1 MADVYLNYYRSALP
15 EELAASLSEQLQNL
29 ESGNFESILRHNLTR
44 LLLGHEHD
52 DTTKDIS
59 LQDYPVWSDYVYRR
73 LSVLLEQKTDSSE
86 HAHFL
91 HHFFFVLALASLY
104 SFLQSNV
111 TGPPLPFSSATA
123 IFTEDVVSD
132 AAKLSETRQQLVQ
145 SLSTDGEGAYNLT
158 PNPELFCLADTILSS
173 PAIAQAVPTTPFLWA
188 KLRVEFLHQRL
199 LSEVAPSLQSS
210 IYAELDVLEKELL
223 APSAPAEVRVHFLLE
238 RAAIH
243 THHGFDKKAREDLER
258 AKVERRFEFALTG
271 LLGKRTKY
279 QEKETSQL
287 VVLARSAGSDAAAG
301 ESKSKGKGK
310 AVVADEDE
318 QQTTQPKNLDLND
331 DTLLESISFSEQQ
344 PAQSSTDVLGE
355 DALPQALA
363 ELDAGNQPMLDPL
376 DSIILLS
383 LASSITNTNPDNGL
397 TREETVPY
405 AARVLEGGSSNWQ
418 VYTQALLV
426 RSRIEGYKPRT
437 MERGLLQLQAVV
449 DQVIA
454 DTTTA
459 DATPNGSASEGAVTS
474 FLPKSNEHESAP
486 ASERLRYVFALCSP
500 SRWELESELA
510 ERWVKLGGLRTA
522 LEIFERLQM
531 WAEVALCWAAT
542 EREDKAKRLVRK
554 QLFHATNGNDE
565 DAGDDEQWEGA
576 PREPVPTDAP
586 RLYCIL
592 GDIDQDPAMYEKAWE
607 VSGNRYA
614 RAQRTLGRF
623 WMQKNDVVK
632 AADAYRKSL
641 RVNQLNQQSWF
652 ALGCAYL
659 EMAQFERASEAF
671 TRTVQLDDTDAEA
684 WSNLAAALLRLE
696 PAVTVAD
703 DDDDSTPAKPKLADE
718 EDDDPNQINL
728 AASRRDPQQHIRDAL
743 KALKHAAQLKH
754 DNHRIWDNL
763 LTVAASLNPPAFTEL
778 LTAQRRLIEIRGSV
792 DGEACVD
799 ATILDALARHVVATH
814 DDGFDP
820 DKPGLARMFVRLV
833 DDAVVPLITSS
844 AALWRIVARLALW
857 RGRLSSALEAHEKA
871 WRAISSQPAWEAG
884 TEDAWNDVVDA
895 TVELVDAYETL
906 GPREKTEGLAAGSG
920 ALVAKDWRFKA
931 RTAVKGICSRGRDAW
946 EGTEG
951 WERLRGRLEDLK
963 G

>member
-1 MADVYLNYYRSALP
+1 MADVFLAFFQSFLP
-15 EELAASLSEQLQNL
+15 EELASSLSEHLQSL
-29 ESGNFESILRHNLTR
+29 ESGNFESILRSDLTR
-44 LLLGHEHD
+44 VLLGHQTEEA
-52 DTTKDIS
+52 TKDIS
-59 LQDYPVWSDYVYRR
+59 IQNYNVWSDFIFRR
-73 LSVLLEQKTDSSE
+73 LSALLEQNSE
-86 HAHFL
+86 SAEHDHFR

-104 SFLQSNV
+104 SFVQTNV
-111 TGPPLPFSSATA
+111 TGPPLPFSSTKT
-123 IFTEDVVSD
+123 IFTDDVASD
-132 AAKLSETRQQLVQ
+132 PAKLSQTRQQLIQ
-145 SLSTDGEGAYNLT
+145 SLSVDGEGAYRLT
-158 PNPELFCLADTILSS
+158 PTPELFCLADTILSS
-173 PAIAQAVPTTPFLWA
+173 PAIAQAIPATPFRWV
-188 KLRVEFLHQRL
+188 KLRLDFLHQRL
-199 LSEVAPSLQSS
+199 LSDVAPSLQSS
-210 IYAELDVLEKELL
+210 IYAELAELEKELL
-223 APSAPAEVRVHFLLE
+223 APSVPAEVRVHFLLE
-238 RAAIH
+238 RAAVH

-271 LLGKRTKY
+271 LLGKRTKF

-287 VVLARSAGSDAAAG
+287 VVLAKSAESGAAVD
-301 ESKSKGKGK
+301 ESESKGKGK
-310 AVVADEDE
+310 AVAVVEDE
-318 QQTTQPKNLDLND
+318 QKTTQPKNLDLND

-363 ELDAGNQPMLDPL
+363 ELDASNQPMLDPL
-376 DSIILLS
+376 DSVILLL

-405 AARVLEGGSSNWQ
+405 ATRVLEGGSSNWQ

-426 RSRIEGYKPRT
+426 RSRIEGYRPRT

-454 DTTTA
+454 DTTST
-459 DATPNGSASEGAVTS
+459 DSIPNGSAAEGGATT
-474 FLPKSNEHESAP
+474 FLPKGKEDESAP
-486 ASERLRYVFALCSP
+486 VSERLRFVFALCSP

-522 LEIFERLQM
+522 LEIFERLEM
-531 WAEVALCWAAT
+531 WAEAALCWAAT
-542 EREDKAKRLVRK
+542 EREDKARKMVRK
-554 QLFHATNGNDE
+554 QLFHATNG
-565 DAGDDEQWEGA
+565 DDEAAGEDEKWEGA

-592 GDIDQDPAMYEKAWE
+592 GDIDKDPIMYEKAWE

-614 RAQRTLGRF
+614 RAQRSLGRF
-623 WMQKNDVVK
+623 WMHANDVVK

-641 RVNQLNQQSWF
+641 RVNQLNHQSWF

-659 EMAQFERASEAF
+659 EMAQFERAVEAF
-671 TRTVQLDDTDAEA
+671 TRVVQLDDQDAEA

-696 PAVTVAD
+696 PSVTVSD
-703 DDDDSTPAKPKLADE
+703 DVEEPAPKLADE
-718 EDDDPNQINL
+718 EEDDDPSAINL
-728 AASRRDPQQHIRDAL
+728 VAPRRDPQQHIRDAL
-743 KALKHAAQLKH
+743 KALKHAARLKH

-778 LTAQRRLIEIRGSV
+778 LSAQRRLIELRGAT

-820 DKPGLARMFVRLV
+820 TKPGLARMLVKLV
-833 DDAVVPLITSS
+833 DEAVVPLITAS
-844 AALWRIVARLALW
+844 APLWRVVARLALW
-857 RGRLSSALEAHEKA
+857 RGRPSAALDAHEKA
-871 WRAISSQPAWEAG
+871 WRALTAQPGWETT
-884 TEDAWNDVVDA
+884 TEDRWNEVVEA

-920 ALVAKDWRFKA
+920 ALVAKDWKFKA
-931 RTAVKGICSRGRDAW
+931 RTAVKGVCGRARDVW

>member
-1 MADVYLNYYRSALP
+1 MADVYLAFFQSTLP
-15 EELAASLSEQLQNL
+15 QELASSLNEHLQNL
-29 ESGNFESILRHNLTR
+29 ESGNFESVLGTHLTR
-44 LLLGHEHD
+44 ALLGHQNDEA
-52 DTTKDIS
+52 TKDIS
-59 LQDYPVWSDYVYRR
+59 LQNYNVWSDFIFRR
-73 LSVLLEQKTDSSE
+73 LSALLEHKSSSAE
-86 HAHFL
+86 HDHFR

-104 SFLQSNV
+104 SFIQSNV
-111 TGPPLPFSSATA
+111 TGPPLPFSSTRT
-123 IFTEDVVSD
+123 IFTEDVASD
-132 AAKLSETRQQLVQ
+132 ATKLSQTRQQLIK
-145 SLSTDGEGAYNLT
+145 SLAVDGEGAYKLT

-173 PAIAQAVPTTPFLWA
+173 PAIAQAVPKTPYRWA
-188 KLRVEFLHQRL
+188 KLRLDFLHQRL

-210 IYAELDVLEKELL
+210 IYAELAELEKELL

-238 RAAIH
+238 RAAVH

-271 LLGKRTKY
+271 LLGKRTKF

-287 VVLARSAGSDAAAG
+287 VVLARSADSDAAAAD
-301 ESKSKGKGK
+301 ESKSKDKGK
-310 AVVADEDE
+310 AVAVEEDE
-318 QQTTQPKNLDLND
+318 QKTTKPKNLDLND
-331 DTLLESISFSEQQ
+331 DTLLESISFSEEQ

-376 DSIILLS
+376 DSVILLL
-383 LASSITNTNPDNGL
+383 LASSISNMNPDNGL
-397 TREETVPY
+397 TREETAPY
-405 AARVLEGGSSNWQ
+405 ATRVLEGGSSNWQ

-426 RSRIEGYKPRT
+426 RSRIEGYRPRT

-454 DTTTA
+454 DTTSA
-459 DATPNGSASEGAVTS
+459 DATPNGSAAEGAATT
-474 FLPKSNEHESAP
+474 FLPRSKEDESAP
-486 ASERLRYVFALCSP
+486 VSERLRFVFTLCSP

-522 LEIFERLQM
+522 LEIFERLEM
-531 WAEVALCWAAT
+531 WAEAALCWAAT
-542 EREDKAKRLVRK
+542 EREDKAKKVVRK
-554 QLFHATNGNDE
+554 QLFHATNGDDE
-565 DAGDDEQWEGA
+565 AAGDEEKWEGA

-592 GDIDQDPAMYEKAWE
+592 GDIDQDPAMYEKGWE

-614 RAQRTLGRF
+614 RAQRSLGRF
-623 WMQKNDVVK
+623 WMHANDNAK

-641 RVNQLNQQSWF
+641 RVNQLNNQSWF

-659 EMAQFERASEAF
+659 EMAQFERAVEAF
-671 TRTVQLDDTDAEA
+671 TRVVQLDDQDAEA

-696 PAVTVAD
+696 PSVTVSD
-703 DDDDSTPAKPKLADE
+703 DDVEKPAAPKLDDE
-718 EDDDPNQINL
+718 EDDDPGAINL
-728 AASRRDPQQHIRDAL
+728 VAPRRDPQQHIRDAL
-743 KALKHAAQLKH
+743 KALKHAARLKH

-763 LTVAASLNPPAFTEL
+763 LTVAASLNPPAFNEL
-778 LTAQRRLIEIRGSV
+778 LSAQRRLIELRGAT

-799 ATILDALARHVVATH
+799 ATILEALARHVAATH

-820 DKPGLARMFVRLV
+820 TKPGLARMLVKLV
-833 DDAVVPLITSS
+833 DEAVVPLITAS
-844 AALWRIVARLALW
+844 APLWRVVARLALW
-857 RGRLSSALEAHEKA
+857 RGRPSAALEAHEKA
-871 WRAISSQPAWEAG
+871 WRAVTSQPGWETT
-884 TEDAWNDVVDA
+884 TEARWDEVVEA

-931 RTAVKGICSRGRDAW
+931 RTAVKGICGRARDAW

-951 WERLRGRLEDLK
+951 WERLRERLEDLK